1 MIRTSVKLT
10 AARFSAAPA
19 SIPTIEIWD
28 EARSP
33 EAHRRVMACAHL
45 LAAIL
50 WRDNL
55 VGWAI
60 NVEATCDAGA
70 ALTMETRED
79 TAAERAACLGKMRD
93 AVEIWRRAHDRSH
106 MDPARADAPS
116 VHFRADGSP
125 VIVTIPAR

>member
-55 VGWAI
+55 VGWPIA
-60 NVEATCDAGA
+60 VEATCDAGA

-79 TAAERAACLGKMRD
+79 TAAERARCLGKMRA
-93 AVEIWRRAHDRSH
+93 AVEIWRRAHDRSY
-106 MDPARADAPS
+106 MDPTRADAPN
-116 VHFRADGSP
+116 VHYRADGSP

>member
-10 AARFSAAPA
+10 SARFQSRAP

-28 EARSP
+28 EARTP

-55 VGWAI
+55 AGWAI

-70 ALTMETRED
+70 AVTMETRED
-79 TAAERAACLGKMRD
+79 TAAERSRCLAAMRS
-93 AVEIWRRAHDRSH
+93 AIEIGLSRRR
-106 MDPARADAPS
+106 PRVLAPG
-116 VHFRADGSP
+116 A
-125 VIVTIPAR
+125 